1 EFIGA
6 PFDGAAILN
15 RIEQTKSPAGQHAH
29 AFHRPHVPPPL
40 IKSKTDIR
48 GMSPALR
55 QSASFTSADP
65 IMSEKLQASRA
76 MDQQVV
82 TPKRFSDEAKEPRVG
97 VLRKKSGFSGF
108 VNSLVGSQKK
118 PIISAPE
125 NPVHV
130 THVGYDSTTG
140 QFTGLPKEWQRLIN
154 ESGIPEKERRENPQ
168 TMVDILNFY
177 KETTERPPEDQVLDK
192 FHDARAP
199 AYGQYAASPG
209 PGSALSPGAYP
220 TANYMGMSPPNS
232 PLPSPRFPTVN
243 HEGSF
248 ENPRQPPPVPGRGLG
263 PGKDVNMMPS
273 RPAPRPPIASVCRET
288 LKGLQH
294 LHSKGVIHRDIKS
307 DNILLSL
314 EGNIKLT
321 DFGFCATINEA
332 QNKRTTMVGTPYWMA
347 PEVVTRK
354 EYGRKVDIW
363 SLGIMAIEMI
373 EGEPPYLTE
382 SPLRALWLIATN
394 GTPAIKDERD
404 LSPLFRDFLYFA
416 LKVDPEKRASAHD
429 LLRHDFMKQCVDLAQ
444 LSPLEP
450 RVGVLRKKSGFS
462 GFVNSLVGSQKK
474 PIISAPENPVHVTHV
489 GYDSTTGQFTGLPK
503 EWQRLINESGIPEKE
518 RRENPQ
524 TMVDILNFYKETTE
538 RPPEDQVLDKFHDAR
553 APAYGQYA
561 ASPGPGSALSPGA
574 YPTANYMGSFEN
586 PRQPPPVPGRGLGPG
601 KDVNMMPSRPAPRP
615 PVSLTSRVATQA
627 PQTAKDSGIGMAQAA
642 EDLPAAAYV
651 PPKEHTSMLPEEHRS
666 RSRSNSKING
676 TSPLMP
682 STPQPQ
688 GLASPPPSAQAMAY
702 QQQLLQ
708 QQQEQALAQAQAAM
722 SGQIGRAPSKR
733 QPPSLQQP
741 IQSPQAAQQQYPQ
754 AAGAP
759 GPQGQQRSNVGVPGQ
774 PGSRPRHRARPS
786 NGIDIVAALKRICT
800 DGDPREVYRSLNKI
814 GQGASGGVF
823 TGHERAQAMAY
834 QQQLLQ
840 QQQEQALAQA
850 QAAMSGQI
858 GRAPTKRQPPS
869 LQQPIQ
875 SPQTAQQQY
884 PQAAGAPGPQGQQRS
899 NVGVPG
905 QPGSRPRHRARPSN
919 GIDIVAAL
927 KRICTDGD
935 PREVYRSLNKIGQGA
950 SGGVFT
956 GHERGTNRLVAIK
969 QMNLE
974 QQPKKDL
981 IINEILVMKESSHPN
996 IVNFIDSY
1004 LAGGEL
1010 WVVMEYMEGGS
1021 LTDNKR
1027 TTMVGTPY
1035 WMAPEV
1041 VTRKEYGRKVDIWS
1055 LGIMAIEMIE
1065 GEPPYLTESPLRAL
1079 WLIATNG
1086 TPAIKDERDLS
1097 PLFRDFLYFALKVDP
1112 EKRASA
1118 HDLLR
1123 HDFMKQCVDLA
1134 QLSPLV
1140 RAAREARQQEKAR
1153 KAN

>member
-1 EFIGA
+1 
-6 PFDGAAILN
+6 
-15 RIEQTKSPAGQHAH
+15 
-29 AFHRPHVPPPL
+29 
-40 IKSKTDIR
+40 
-48 GMSPALR
+48 
-55 QSASFTSADP
+55 
-65 IMSEKLQASRA
+65 MSEKLQASRA

-82 TPKRFSDEAKEPRVG
+82 TPKRFSDEAK
-97 VLRKKSGFSGF
+97 
-108 VNSLVGSQKK
+108 
-118 PIISAPE
+118 
-125 NPVHV
+125 
-130 THVGYDSTTG
+130 
-140 QFTGLPKEWQRLIN
+140 
-154 ESGIPEKERRENPQ
+154 
-168 TMVDILNFY
+168 
-177 KETTERPPEDQVLDK
+177 
-192 FHDARAP
+192 
-199 AYGQYAASPG
+199 
-209 PGSALSPGAYP
+209 
-220 TANYMGMSPPNS
+220 
-232 PLPSPRFPTVN
+232 
-243 HEGSF
+243 
-248 ENPRQPPPVPGRGLG
+248 
-263 PGKDVNMMPS
+263 
-273 RPAPRPPIASVCRET
+273 
-288 LKGLQH
+288 
-294 LHSKGVIHRDIKS
+294 
-307 DNILLSL
+307 
-314 EGNIKLT
+314 
-321 DFGFCATINEA
+321 
-332 QNKRTTMVGTPYWMA
+332 
-347 PEVVTRK
+347 
-354 EYGRKVDIW
+354 
-363 SLGIMAIEMI
+363 
-373 EGEPPYLTE
+373 
-382 SPLRALWLIATN
+382 
-394 GTPAIKDERD
+394 
-404 LSPLFRDFLYFA
+404 
-416 LKVDPEKRASAHD
+416 
-429 LLRHDFMKQCVDLAQ
+429 
-444 LSPLEP
+444 EP

-722 SGQIGRAPSKR
+722 SGQVGRAPSKR

-759 GPQGQQRSNVGVPGQ
+759 GPQGQQRSNVG
-774 PGSRPRHRARPS
+774 
-786 NGIDIVAALKRICT
+786 I
-800 DGDPREVYRSLNKI
+800 
-814 GQGASGGVF
+814 
-823 TGHERAQAMAY
+823 
-834 QQQLLQ
+834 
-840 QQQEQALAQA
+840 
-850 QAAMSGQI
+850 
-858 GRAPTKRQPPS
+858 
-869 LQQPIQ
+869 
-875 SPQTAQQQY
+875 
-884 PQAAGAPGPQGQQRS
+884 
-899 NVGVPG
+899 PG

-1021 LTDNKR
+1021 LTDVVTFNMMTEGQIASVCRETLKGLQHLHSKGVIHRDIKSDNILLSLEGNIKLTDFGFCATINEAQNKR

-1041 VTRKEYGRKVDIWS
+1041 VTRKDSRPSEI
-1055 LGIMAIEMIE
+1055 
-1065 GEPPYLTESPLRAL
+1065 
-1079 WLIATNG
+1079 
-1086 TPAIKDERDLS
+1086 
-1097 PLFRDFLYFALKVDP
+1097 
-1112 EKRASA
+1112 
-1118 HDLLR
+1118 
-1123 HDFMKQCVDLA
+1123 
-1134 QLSPLV
+1134 
-1140 RAAREARQQEKAR
+1140 AREFR
-1153 KAN
+1153 